1 MELVKLGKRGQLSIP
16 QSVLRRLGLSG
27 DAVLLLDV
35 SDDGAIVLRQAAVF
49 PVEIYS
55 DSRIDEFERQN
66 AVPDDLAERARRRI
80 ARARP
85 AKVTA

>member
-27 DAVLLLDV
+27 DTMLLLDV
-35 SDDGAIVLRQAAVF
+35 SDDGAIVLKRAAVF

-55 DSRIDEFERQN
+55 DARIQEFERHN
-66 AVPDDLAERARRRI
+66 AVPDDLAATAKRRLARRR
-80 ARARP
+80 P
-85 AKVTA
+85 PKTAT